1 MPLNVRGAEIAI
13 ELLAWDKARSAGY
26 LGSPPPAQLE
36 ALIEDG
42 AEAYQQVVAALHG
55 EGAFDEER
63 SEKWLEASRSERRDR
78 EYMTKPPH
86 LFKPGREVLLTEEDH
101 ARLDRKHPEQSFSGQ
116 RFERDADQPDTMQL
130 ERLETLHRDG
140 VLTDEEYEAARGRIL
155 SRD

>member
-1 MPLNVRGAEIAI
+1 MPLNVRAAEIAI
-13 ELLAWDKARSAGY
+13 ELLAWDKARSTGY
-26 LGSPPPAQLE
+26 LGSPPPTKLE
-36 ALIEDG
+36 ILIEDG

-55 EGAFDEER
+55 EGAFDEEG
-63 SEKWLEASRSERRDR
+63 SERWLKGSRTERRDR

-86 LFKPGREVLLTEEDH
+86 LLKPGREVLLTEEDH

-116 RFERDADQPDTMQL
+116 RFERGAEEADTMQL
-130 ERLETLHRDG
+130 ERLEALHRDG